1 MTVPLEKA
9 LTYRLHRLH
18 KLTDRES
25 EAAYL
30 AELGIPL
37 GEGRCLAAIGSFAP
51 LSVQDLARC
60 ANLNKAR
67 ASRAAQSLV
76 EQGLV
81 DKQASAADGRSV
93 VLTLT
98 PAGAD
103 LWAETM
109 ALIRELNDRFF
120 GGLSNEERK
129 VLGRL
134 LDRAIEGA
142 AARLGA
148 ADEP

>member
-1 MTVPLEKA
+1 MTFPLEKA

-30 AELGIPL
+30 GRLGIPL
-37 GEGRCLAAIGSFAP
+37 GEGRCLAAIGAFAP
-51 LSVQDLARC
+51 LSVQDLARR
-60 ANLNKAR
+60 ANLNKAQ

-81 DKQASAADGRSV
+81 DKRASAEDGRSV

-98 PAGAD
+98 PGGAE
-103 LWAETM
+103 LWARTM
-109 ALIRELNDRFF
+109 AVIGELNDRFF
-120 GGLSNEERK
+120 GGLSGEERAAFAQ
-129 VLGRL
+129 L
-134 LDRAIEGA
+134 LDRAIARAE
-142 AARLGA
+142 ARLGGA
-148 ADEP
+148 EEA